1 MSGGFNVGGL
11 ITGLDTNNLIRQLL
25 EIERAPITRLQQR
38 IRGLE
43 SEQTAVSDLRSQLL
57 TLRNRVQDF
66 RLSDRFN
73 RFAATVPE
81 GATLEASVTGA
92 NPATGTYSVEV
103 LQLATATVAN
113 GGRLGAAIN
122 PGAPLASSGIATSVD
137 AGAFTVNGVGFN
149 LDPNTQSLNDILN
162 SINASGA
169 GVTATYDAV
178 TDTVTFENAAP
189 GDTSLI
195 NFGADTDTSNFLAA
209 IGVKSAYQSTGA
221 GGSTQVTSAR
231 HLGSVDPSQILNAI
245 SFNNGAVTGGTF
257 FINGVSIT
265 IDPAAD
271 TLDDVVSRIN
281 SSDAGVTASVDTTTD
296 SLRVVS
302 DQQGSRT
309 IRFTAGTS
317 NFLNVAGLTTATQ
330 TAGAD
335 AQYRIDGGDVIT
347 VNSNTVQDVIP
358 GVTLK
363 FRELGTTA
371 VTVDVDSDAIVE
383 DVQGF
388 VDAFNESVKNIRSLT
403 GAEGTLRGDIGLR
416 SIESFLR
423 SVVFQ
428 TVGGA
433 GDYVSLLDIGISTGQ
448 TFDPKG
454 NQLLAFDEDKFRAA
468 LADDRAGVSTL
479 FANDAENGVADLLF
493 PYLDETTG
501 LTGYLNQRSRAGG
514 FIDNQIDNIDRQIE
528 RIEQRVA
535 VREQRLRAQFA
546 QLEQFSSNYQVQGG
560 FLGGISN
567 GLQQLS

>member
-25 EIERAPITRLQQR
+25 ELERAPIARLQQR

-66 RLSDRFN
+66 RLSDRFD

-81 GATLEASVTGA
+81 DANLAASVTGA
-92 NPATGTYSVEV
+92 NPTTGTFSVDV
-103 LQLATATVAN
+103 VQLATATVAK

-122 PGAPLASSGIATSVD
+122 SGAPLASSGISTNID
-137 AGAFTVNGVGFN
+137 AGSFTINGVTFN
-149 LDPNTQSLNDILN
+149 VDPSAQSLNDVLN
-162 SINASGA
+162 DINASGA

-178 TDTVTFENAAP
+178 TDTVTFENAGP
-189 GDTSLI
+189 GDTSVI
-195 NFGADTDTSNFLAA
+195 NFGADADTSNFLSA
-209 IGVKSAYQSTGA
+209 IGVKGAFQSTGA
-221 GGSTQVTSAR
+221 GGSTQVTSSR
-231 HLGSVDPSQILNAI
+231 HLGSVDPSKTLNAI
-245 SFNNGAVTGGTF
+245 AFNNGAVTGGTF
-257 FINGVSIT
+257 FINGISIT
-265 IDPAAD
+265 IDAAND
-271 TLDDVVSRIN
+271 TLDDVVDRIN
-281 SSDAGVTASVDTTTD
+281 SSDAGVTASVDQTTD
-296 SLRVVS
+296 SLRIVS

-317 NFLNVAGLTTATQ
+317 NFLNVTGLTTATQ

-335 AQYRIDGGDVIT
+335 AQYRIDGGDLIT
-347 VNSNTVQDVIP
+347 VNSNTVEDAIA
-358 GVTLK
+358 GVTLT
-363 FRELGTTA
+363 FRGLGTTS

-423 SVVFQ
+423 SVIFQ
-428 TVGGA
+428 SVGA
-433 GDYVSLLDIGISTGQ
+433 GEFQSLIDIGISTGSA
-448 TFDPKG
+448 FDPASD
-454 NQLLAFDEDKFRAA
+454 QLLVFDEEKFRAA
-468 LADDRAGVSTL
+468 LVDDRAGVSTL
-479 FANDAENGVADLLF
+479 FANDGDNGIADLLF
-493 PYLDETTG
+493 PFLDESTG

-514 FIDNQIDNIDRQIE
+514 FIDDQIDGLDRQIE
-528 RIEQRVA
+528 RIEARVA

-546 QLEQFSSNYQVQGG
+546 QLEQFSSNFQVQGG

-567 GLQQLS
+567 GLQQLQ